1 MLEFALGRA
10 PPQGAL
16 IAATAAIR
24 APRPPAHG
32 FDERQWLRR
41 QGIHCVLRISA
52 WQAIGRRGGVGGIGD
67 RVHAWLGGAIT
78 PGMTGERRAVLVGI
92 VLGDDAGLS
101 ATLKQRFRAAG
112 LYHLLAVTGQ
122 NVVLVAAGVLLAA
135 WSAHRACLRPRV
147 DDCRWI
153 VQRSLEFLTG
163 CSRFYSWCVAAELKP
178 AYLIGGTD
186 LPKVTRAV
194 ERLRARFESDA
205 VERHRAG
212 EISGEDAVAACNAL
226 GLFAGAGRLIVVEA
240 VEAWKAADVAAIA
253 AYVKL
258 PSPDTTLALVGG
270 ELKKDSALAKAI
282 AGAGELLIWDVPQK
296 SLPSWVA
303 EQFKL
308 HGVSAD
314 IDACRLLIELVGED
328 LYELASE
335 VDKITTWAQPGATI
349 TDHEIEELVAPR
361 AEASGF
367 ALTDAWGQRDAAGVL
382 RASEALIERSGDPRS
397 KSIPMLVRQLTSHV
411 ARVRA
416 CQVFESQGISAKDA
430 AVQMKRHPFYV
441 GKLYTQAR
449 NFSAEELRSVTVR
462 LAELDFALKGGSRVA
477 NDLELERALIDVTA
491 RREPAARNAS

>member
-1 MLEFALGRA
+1 
-10 PPQGAL
+10 
-16 IAATAAIR
+16 
-24 APRPPAHG
+24 
-32 FDERQWLRR
+32 
-41 QGIHCVLRISA
+41 
-52 WQAIGRRGGVGGIGD
+52 
-67 RVHAWLGGAIT
+67 
-78 PGMTGERRAVLVGI
+78 
-92 VLGDDAGLS
+92 
-101 ATLKQRFRAAG
+101 
-112 LYHLLAVTGQ
+112 
-122 NVVLVAAGVLLAA
+122 
-135 WSAHRACLRPRV
+135 
-147 DDCRWI
+147 
-153 VQRSLEFLTG
+153 
-163 CSRFYSWCVAAELKP
+163 VAAELKP

-186 LPKVTRAV
+186 RPKVTRAL

-212 EISGEDAVAACNAL
+212 EISGEDAVAACNAM
-226 GLFAGAGRLIVVEA
+226 GLFATAGRLIIVDA
-240 VEAWKAADVAAIA
+240 VETWKAADVAAIT
-253 AYVKL
+253 AYLKM

-270 ELKKDSALAKAI
+270 ELKKDSALAKAV
-282 AGAGELLIWDVPQK
+282 AGAGELLIWEVPQK

-308 HGVSAD
+308 AGAAAD

-367 ALTDAWGQRDAAGVL
+367 ALTDAWGQRDTAAVL
-382 RASEALIERSGDPRS
+382 RASEALMERSGDPRS
-397 KSIPMLVRQLTSHV
+397 KSIPMVVGQLTNHV

-416 CQVFESQGISAKDA
+416 CQVFESQGISAKEA
-430 AVQMKRHPFYV
+430 ATQMKRHPFYV

-462 LAELDFALKGGSRVA
+462 LSELDFVLKGGSRIA

-491 RREPAARNAS
+491 RREPTARNPN